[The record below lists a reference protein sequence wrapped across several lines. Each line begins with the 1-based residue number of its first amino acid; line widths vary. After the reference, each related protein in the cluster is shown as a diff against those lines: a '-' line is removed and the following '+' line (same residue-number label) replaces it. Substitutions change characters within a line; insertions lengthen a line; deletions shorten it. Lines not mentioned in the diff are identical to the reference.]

1 LGVSHCSIMD
11 DCEDLYLGNI
21 KEGTTIC
28 PGIGVGRVRVLDP
41 ETAVSRI
48 TAALLI
54 LFMTNFLI

>member
-1 LGVSHCSIMD
+1 MD